1 MKALRIKLRQ
11 NEAHY
16 RRAETVINRMT
27 YPLPPVSTV
36 IGALHNA
43 CGFTEYHPMDISIQG
58 KYEAMQREPYVN
70 HAILNTVEGDR
81 GILVKLNSP
90 NTISAGYELVAK
102 KQDAKRQ
109 NDQKDIFR
117 KEINI
122 DICNIR
128 LLREYQSLKDK
139 KEQLEQEKKETDA
152 ACAGLKLAKNTK
164 KALQKKLEKN
174 SEAYKALQAEIK
186 ELGDKEKAVREVREG
201 FKIKRRNEY
210 EIPYSYFAVLT
221 KSLQYYEVLYGVE
234 LVLYVRTDENTLKC
248 IEDNIYNFAAL
259 GRSEDFIELVS
270 CNEVELQQKIEG
282 EYYEE
287 KGYMAYLDKALVTS
301 ETEEDECA
309 VVFKKREDNYKAN
322 GTVYLIDKNYAI
334 EEDKRKFT
342 KKWVMCV
349 EGYGIDEDSWKYGN
363 AGDLYFDAENSQIVN
378 FL

>member
-58 KYEAMQREPYVN
+58 KYEAMQREPYMN
-70 HAILNTVEGDR
+70 HAILNTVMDDR

-90 NTISAGYELVAK
+90 DAISAGYEPVAR
-102 KQDAKRQ
+102 A
-109 NDQKDIFR
+109 QKSQGNSFR
-117 KEINI
+117 KESTI

-152 ACAGLKLAKNTK
+152 ACAGLKSAKNTK
-164 KALQKKLEKN
+164 KALQKTLEKN

-186 ELGDKEKAVREVREG
+186 ELGDKEKAVREG

-210 EIPYSYFAVLT
+210 EIPYSYFATLT

-270 CNEVELQQKIEG
+270 CNEVDLQQKIEG

-301 ETEEDECA
+301 GNEEDECA
-309 VVFKKREDNYKAN
+309 VLFKKREDNYKAN